1 MKNIILDAYIVG
13 YKTSFAYLP
22 LECNQY
28 VSISFSSTSVPRLN
42 TCFLNFGLSSICY
55 YKKNQLCI
63 QLFVEWKL
71 FLCMSF
77 KDKSNISTTKT

>member
-55 YKKNQLCI
+55 YKKKP
-63 QLFVEWKL
+63 V
-71 FLCMSF
+71 MY
-77 KDKSNISTTKT
+77 TTICSMKIIFMHVL